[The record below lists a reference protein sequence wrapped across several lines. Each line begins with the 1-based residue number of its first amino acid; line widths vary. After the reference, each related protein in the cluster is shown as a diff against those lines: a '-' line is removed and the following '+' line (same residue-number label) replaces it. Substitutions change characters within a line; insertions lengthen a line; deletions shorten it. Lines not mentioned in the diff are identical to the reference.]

1 MEQINKIIDKLK
13 NNLDKNSDKNIW
25 QDWSQAE
32 IVKLLEIY
40 LVICKNE
47 ENLYQLVYSLHG
59 SDSYEDIFRD
69 YDYKLLEDKA
79 QGVEEALDTAN
90 ENLKESK

>member
-1 MEQINKIIDKLK
+1 VRTTITNK
-13 NNLDKNSDKNIW
+13 LDKDSNKNICK
-25 QDWSQAE
+25 DLSPVE

-59 SDSYEDIFRD
+59 SDSYEDIFRYHD
-69 YDYKLLEDKA
+69 YRLLEDKA

-90 ENLKESK
+90 KNLKESK

>member
-1 MEQINKIIDKLK
+1 MEQIIEKLK
-13 NNLDKNSDKNIW
+13 NNLTKNTDKNIW
-25 QDWSQAE
+25 KDWSSTE
-32 IVKLLEIY
+32 ISKLLEIY

-69 YDYKLLEDKA
+69 YDYRLLEDKA

-90 ENLKESK
+90 EKLNENKNK

>member
-25 QDWSQAE
+25 QDWSPAE

-47 ENLYQLVYSLHG
+47 EYLYQLVYSLHG

-69 YDYKLLEDKA
+69 YDYRLLEDKA
-79 QGVEEALDTAN
+79 QGIEEALDTAN

>member
-1 MEQINKIIDKLK
+1 MDNIIDKLK
-13 NNLDKNSDKNIW
+13 NNLNKNSEKNIW
-25 QDWSQAE
+25 KDWSKEE

-40 LVICKNE
+40 LLICKNE

-69 YDYKLLEDKA
+69 YDYRLLEDKA

>member
-1 MEQINKIIDKLK
+1 MEKIIEKLK
-13 NNLDKNSDKNIW
+13 NNLEKDSNKNIW
-25 QDWSQAE
+25 KDWSPVE
-32 IVKLLEIY
+32 IAKLLEIY

>member
-1 MEQINKIIDKLK
+1 MEKIIEKLK
-13 NNLDKNSDKNIW
+13 NNLKKNTDKNIW
-25 QDWSQAE
+25 QDWNSTE
-32 IVKLLEIY
+32 IAKLLEIY

-69 YDYKLLEDKA
+69 YDYRLLEDKA
-79 QGVEEALDTAN
+79 HGVEEALDTAN